1 MGVSLIWCSHDLF
14 YDNDYNNK
22 KKIVEDKVVIYV
34 GDLDVNDKDDVKYK
48 VVPCFRKFVYFT
60 LPFNLVNTD

>member
-1 MGVSLIWCSHDLF
+1 MITIID
-14 YDNDYNNK
+14 NK
-22 KKIVEDKVVIYV
+22 KRIVKDKVVIYV
-34 GDLDVNDKDDVKYK
+34 GDLDVNDKDDIKYI